1 MKKRSF
7 FQSVLFLIIL
17 LFSIA
22 VQSFAAAEIYTAAT
36 MRLLRYEGTV
46 EIEDEDGESRF
57 VMENARF
64 NSGETMHTGEESLAS
79 VSLDTTKIVTM
90 DEKSSVQ
97 FEQDGDS
104 LALTLKEGS
113 LLLDVQEKLD
123 ENESLDIETSTMVVG
138 IRGTVVDVQIEKSE
152 SAAKDTGGETTKL
165 DVLEGNVEGSYLDPD
180 GIKKIFKAAAGQR
193 VTFIDQDGD
202 HCPDRTP
209 EVKDLAYDEIPA
221 FVKQVIQN
229 DLRMENRIRSG
240 SDLMDR
246 PLKFTN
252 EVTFIAQSASKLYDG
267 QALTRSGDV
276 LVTGLPEGFS
286 YTAYAI
292 GSQTEAGSSSN
303 QVTSYHI
310 YDTEKTEVTS
320 DFTDIKT
327 VDGTLVVDPALVTVW
342 TGSAEKVYDG
352 TPLVNPDALL
362 RFTAGYQKGQT
373 VWRNLSY
380 NLTEEAGT
388 QTLYGICGKTLVH
401 GTNPLTM
408 DTQELILHAGQKLV
422 VCLHEKGEEEGSIE
436 FEIKT
441 LKEEEIP
448 ESILRL
454 YANNPDLL
462 EQALKDTEWDKE
474 IIEEL
479 IRKLPESVEEPI
491 LQDTLLVEKDDSDK
505 LLKDCTNVKI
515 TIDTDVTEY
524 YERPL
529 EREEAHFLPVALNP
543 DITVKATGSQTE
555 PGSSKNSY
563 TIDWGNEKAAN
574 YTLKE
579 DLGTLTVHP
588 LNTYEDPVTFTAASA
603 RKVYDG
609 TALEVKHVT
618 ADGLPDGF
626 TFKANVEGSQTS
638 AGKSENKIR
647 SFQIFDKDK
656 EDVTS
661 RFTNVLLE
669 SGVLE
674 VEELKLQV
682 DYGAAEES
690 YYGDFQLSPPVVM
703 YLNGTHAGEEVH
715 GVYLKSKERIVL
727 YTLFTRDQF
736 RLTIRGGDS
745 RPGTYTLT
753 GSFDFLSGNSV
764 NYNFS
769 SWIRASYTIHP
780 RTAVVTTGSATK
792 VYDGTPLVNTEASIT
807 GLADEDAAVVTATG
821 SITEVG
827 STTNTYTIDWRY
839 TDKDCYI
846 LKENLGTLT
855 VTAPETYDDPVTL
868 TAASASKTYD
878 GTPLTD
884 DSVSISGLPEGFT
897 VTAAASGSQTDAGSS
912 ANVVADDYVIRN
924 AEGEDKTSYFTA
936 VKRVDGVLTVNPKAV
951 TVTTGSASKIYDGT
965 ALTNTEATIDGL
977 VGGESVTLTAVGT
990 ITEIGTTQ
998 NNYTIIWDNAKESN
1012 YTIIENLG
1020 ILTVTAPEEPEEP
1033 ETYDDPVILTAASA
1047 SKNYD
1052 GTALTDS
1059 SVTASGLPEG
1069 FSVEA
1074 TASGSQTDA
1083 GSSANVV
1090 DSYVI
1095 KNAEGED
1102 KTESFTNVT
1111 KVEGTLTVDPKA
1123 VTITA
1128 DSDTKVYDGI
1138 ALMKESYTSTSLAEG
1153 DSIASV
1159 TITGSQTVV
1168 GTSDNVPSA
1177 AVIKNA
1183 TGDDVTESYKITYTN
1198 GTLEVTKKALTITAA
1213 SDTKV
1218 YDGTELTKNSY
1229 TNTSLAEGDS
1239 FDSVTV
1245 TGSQTVVGT
1254 SDNVPSAAVIRNAS
1268 SEDVTSSYEI
1278 TYTNGS
1284 LEVTKKALTIT
1295 AASDTKVYDGT
1306 ALAKESYT
1314 NTSLAEGDNFDSV
1327 TVTGSQTV
1335 VGESDNVPSAA
1346 VIKNAANEDVTSSYE
1361 ITYAN
1366 GTLKVT
1372 QNQGLIITADS
1383 DTKVYDG
1390 TALTK
1395 NSYQV
1400 AGLGAGDIVKSV
1412 TITGSQTIAGKTD
1425 NIPSAARI
1433 ENTVGEDVTSNYE
1446 ITYANGTLEVTKK
1459 AVTITADSDTKVY
1472 DGTPLTKDS
1481 YTSTALAEGDSI
1493 ASVTIAGSQSIVGTS
1508 DNVPSATVI
1517 KNVSGEDITANYEIT
1532 YANGTLEVTKK
1543 AVTITADSESKVYDG
1558 TTLTKDSYTNTA
1570 LVEGDSIASVT
1581 VTGSQTVVGTSDNV
1595 PGDAMIVNTDEDDV
1609 TANYEFTYAKGTL
1622 EVTKKSVTITAD
1634 SATKVY
1640 DGTELTKDSYTNTS
1654 LAEGDSFDSVTV
1666 TGTQTAVGTSDNV
1679 PSAAIIR
1686 NTSGEDVTSSY
1697 VITYT
1702 NGKLEVTKKALT
1714 ITAASDTKVCDG
1726 SALTKKDS
1734 YTNTALAE
1742 GDNIQSV
1749 TVTGSQTVV
1758 GTSDNVPSEALI
1770 INEGEEDVTASY
1782 EITYVN
1788 GTLDVTKKAIT
1799 ITADNDSKVY
1809 DGTALTKDSYTNTA
1823 LAGGDSLASVKV
1835 TGSQTIVGT
1844 SNNVPS
1850 TAVIKNADNEDVTN
1864 SYEITYVNGTL
1875 EVTKKSVTITA
1886 DSGTKVYDGNPLTKD
1901 SYTNTTLAAGDSFK
1915 AVTVTGSQTVAGT
1928 SDNVP
1933 SDAKIV
1939 NAAGTDVT
1947 ASYEII
1953 YANGTLKVTKKTVTI
1968 TAGSSTKI
1976 YDGSP
1981 LTKNSYTNTTLAEDD
1996 SIASVTVTGSQT
2008 VAGTS
2013 DNVPSDAMII
2023 NADENDVTANY
2034 EITYSN
2040 GALEVTKKAVTI
2052 TANSD
2057 SKVYDGSAL
2066 TKGSY
2071 TNTGLAAGDSIA
2083 SVTITGS
2090 QTVLGTSNNVPSA
2103 AVIKNTSGA
2112 DVTASYEITYA
2123 NGTLKVTKKA
2133 VTITADNDSK
2143 VYDGIALTKGSYT
2156 NTDLAAGDSIESV
2169 TITGSQTVLGTSNN
2183 VPSAAVIKNE
2193 SGADV
2198 TASYEIS
2205 YANGTLEV
2213 TKKAVTIT
2221 ADSDSKVYDGSALTK
2236 DSYTNTDLAAGDSIK
2251 SVTITGS
2258 QTVLG
2263 TSSNVPSAAV
2273 IKNTSGA
2280 DVTASYEITYTNGKL
2295 EVTKKDVTITAGSKK
2310 REYDGTLLTENS
2322 YINTEL
2328 AAGDSIE
2335 SVTVTGGRTTVG
2347 KADNVPS
2354 AAVIKNASGADVTA
2368 SYEITYVNGTLDVIP
2383 LQIEFDLRSSETFTD
2398 PWILYSDF
2406 PFSAKDLV
2414 GTYITSE
2421 TELIPESF
2429 NREEEGDS
2437 PSIFAEY
2444 NLIGGGKVTVS
2455 CGYCYITGYGEFFI
2469 PTTIQFLTDNGNNY
2483 KITVT
2488 GNRLEFIEIES
2499 SGFPDPTPP
2508 VTDEEM
2514 GLYTKSLTKNIP
2526 VFVESGLFDS
2536 VTFSEPSETPM
2547 PQEPSE
2553 IPTPSLTPSETP
2565 KPSLSEP
2572 TETPMPSVVLII
2584 TPTPSPVISVTPT
2597 PIPESSETMTSIPS
2611 ETPTPKLSEVPTPV
2625 PSETPK
2631 PTPILSG
2638 IPTPILSGME
2648 LMTK

>member
-1 MKKRSF
+1 
-7 FQSVLFLIIL
+7 
-17 LFSIA
+17 
-22 VQSFAAAEIYTAAT
+22 
-36 MRLLRYEGTV
+36 
-46 EIEDEDGESRF
+46 
-57 VMENARF
+57 
-64 NSGETMHTGEESLAS
+64 
-79 VSLDTTKIVTM
+79 
-90 DEKSSVQ
+90 
-97 FEQDGDS
+97 
-104 LALTLKEGS
+104 
-113 LLLDVQEKLD
+113 
-123 ENESLDIETSTMVVG
+123 MVVG
-138 IRGTVVDVQIEKSE
+138 IRGTVVDVQLEKSE
-152 SAAKDTGGETTKL
+152 SAANDTGGETTKL
-165 DVLEGNVEGSYLDPD
+165 DVLEGNVEGSYLDPN
-180 GIKKIFKAAAGQR
+180 GVKKIFKAAAGQR

-209 EVKDLAYDEIPA
+209 EVKDLAYNEIPA

-380 NLTEEAGT
+380 NLTENEGT
-388 QTLYGICGKTLVH
+388 QTLYGICGETLVH

-626 TFKANVEGSQTS
+626 TFKANVEGSQTL
-638 AGKSENKIR
+638 AGKSENTIR

-912 ANVVADDYVIRN
+912 ANVVDDDYVIRN

-1012 YTIIENLG
+1012 YTITENLG
-1020 ILTVTAPEEPEEP
+1020 MLSVTAPEEPEEP

-1047 SKNYD
+1047 SKTYD

-1168 GTSDNVPSA
+1168 GTSYNVPSAAVIKNTAGDDVTANYEITYAKGTLEVTKKTVTITAGSDTKVYDGTTLAKGSYTSTTLIEGDSIASVTVTGSQTVVGTSDNVPSA

-1183 TGDDVTESYKITYTN
+1183 AGDDVTESYKITYTN

-1295 AASDTKVYDGT
+1295 AASDTKVYDGA
-1306 ALAKESYT
+1306 ALTKESYT
-1314 NTSLAEGDNFDSV
+1314 NTSLAVGDNIDSV

-1400 AGLGAGDIVKSV
+1400 AGLGAGDSVKSV

-1433 ENTVGEDVTSNYE
+1433 ENAVGEDVTSNYE

-1493 ASVTIAGSQSIVGTS
+1493 TSVTITGSQTAAGTSENTPGKALIVNAEENDVTTNYDITYAKGTLEVTKKTVTITADSDTKAYDGTALTKDTYTSSTLVEGDSIASVTVTGSQTIAGTS
-1508 DNVPSATVI
+1508 DNVPSEALIINAV
-1517 KNVSGEDITANYEIT
+1517 EDDVTSNYEIT
-1532 YANGTLEVTKK
+1532 YSNGMLEVTKK
-1543 AVTITADSESKVYDG
+1543 AVTITADSDSKEYDG
-1558 TTLTKDSYTNTA
+1558 TELTKDGYTNSTLADGDSVSSVTVTGSQTVVGTSDNKPSAAVIKNASGIDVTASYEVAYANGTLKVTKKAVTITADSNSKEYDGTELTKDSYTNTA
-1570 LVEGDSIASVT
+1570 LADGDSIASVT
-1581 VTGSQTVVGTSDNV
+1581 VTGSQTVVGTSDNKPSAAV
-1595 PGDAMIVNTDEDDV
+1595 IKNASGVDVTASYEITYANGKLKVTKKAVTITADSDSKEYDGTELTKDSYTNTALADGDSITSVTITGNQTVVGTSDNKPSAAVIKNASDIDV
-1609 TANYEFTYAKGTL
+1609 TANYEITYANGTL
-1622 EVTKKSVTITAD
+1622 EVTKKSVTITAG
-1634 SATKVY
+1634 SNSKEY
-1640 DGTELTKDSYTNTS
+1640 DGTPLTNNSFTNTA
-1654 LAEGDSFDSVTV
+1654 LVADDSIVSVTF
-1666 TGTQTAVGTSDNV
+1666 TGSQTIAGTSDNV
-1679 PSAAIIR
+1679 VSAAQIL
-1686 NTSGEDVTSSY
+1686 SGSEEDVTANY
-1697 VITYT
+1697 DITYIKGT
-1702 NGKLEVTKKALT
+1702 LEVAKKNIT
-1714 ITAASDTKVCDG
+1714 ITAGGDTKTYDG
-1726 SALTKKDS
+1726 TPLTKNSFTNSALAAGDS
-1734 YTNTALAE
+1734 IET
-1742 GDNIQSV
+1742 V
-1749 TVTGSQTVV
+1749 TVTGSQT
-1758 GTSDNVPSEALI
+1758 A
-1770 INEGEEDVTASY
+1770 
-1782 EITYVN
+1782 
-1788 GTLDVTKKAIT
+1788 
-1799 ITADNDSKVY
+1799 
-1809 DGTALTKDSYTNTA
+1809 
-1823 LAGGDSLASVKV
+1823 AGK
-1835 TGSQTIVGT
+1835 

-1850 TAVIKNADNEDVTN
+1850 TAKIVNTNGENVTE
-1864 SYEITYVNGTL
+1864 SYAITYVNGTL

-1886 DSGTKVYDGNPLTKD
+1886 DSDSKVYDGT
-1901 SYTNTTLAAGDSFK
+1901 
-1915 AVTVTGSQTVAGT
+1915 
-1928 SDNVP
+1928 
-1933 SDAKIV
+1933 
-1939 NAAGTDVT
+1939 
-1947 ASYEII
+1947 
-1953 YANGTLKVTKKTVTI
+1953 
-1968 TAGSSTKI
+1968 
-1976 YDGSP
+1976 P
-1981 LTKNSYTNTTLAEDD
+1981 LTKNSATNTALATGD
-1996 SIASVTVTGSQT
+1996 SIESVTVTGSQT
-2008 VAGTS
+2008 AAGKS
-2013 DNVPSDAMII
+2013 GNVPSAVKFV
-2023 NADENDVTANY
+2023 NANSENVTESY
-2034 EITYSN
+2034 EVTYVN
-2040 GALEVTKKAVTI
+2040 GELEVTKK
-2052 TANSD
+2052 S
-2057 SKVYDGSAL
+2057 
-2066 TKGSY
+2066 
-2071 TNTGLAAGDSIA
+2071 
-2083 SVTITGS
+2083 
-2090 QTVLGTSNNVPSA
+2090 
-2103 AVIKNTSGA
+2103 
-2112 DVTASYEITYA
+2112 
-2123 NGTLKVTKKA
+2123 
-2133 VTITADNDSK
+2133 
-2143 VYDGIALTKGSYT
+2143 
-2156 NTDLAAGDSIESV
+2156 
-2169 TITGSQTVLGTSNN
+2169 
-2183 VPSAAVIKNE
+2183 
-2193 SGADV
+2193 
-2198 TASYEIS
+2198 
-2205 YANGTLEV
+2205 
-2213 TKKAVTIT
+2213 VTIT
-2221 ADSDSKVYDGSALTK
+2221 ADSDSKVYDASPLTKNTFTNTALATGDSIETVTVTGSQTVVGNSNNVPSEAKIVNANGENVTESYEVTYVNGELEVSKKSVMITADSDSKKYDGTALIK
-2236 DSYTNTDLAAGDSIK
+2236 DSYTNSGLAAGDSIE
-2251 SVTITGS
+2251 SATVTGS
-2258 QTVLG
+2258 QTVVG
-2263 TSSNVPSAAV
+2263 TSDNIPSAAV
-2273 IKNTSGA
+2273 IKNESGE
-2280 DVTASYEITYTNGKL
+2280 DVTANYEITYMKGELK
-2295 EVTKKDVTITAGSKK
+2295 VTKKALTITAGSNEK
-2310 REYDGTLLTENS
+2310 EYDGTPLIENS
-2322 YINTEL
+2322 YTNTEL

-2335 SVTVTGGRTTVG
+2335 SVTVTGSQKDVNTSDTL
-2347 KADNVPS
+2347 N
-2354 AAVIKNASGADVTA
+2354 NLASEAKIVNSIGTDVTA
-2368 SYEITYVNGTLDVIP
+2368 NYEITYINGSLVVTP
-2383 LQIEFDLRSSETFTD
+2383 LQIEFDLGRGDTREFYESSSVEAYGITGKYKLSGESVVQVNYEESED
-2398 PWILYSDF
+2398 D
-2406 PFSAKDLV
+2406 D
-2414 GTYITSE
+2414 TY
-2421 TELIPESF
+2421 
-2429 NREEEGDS
+2429 
-2437 PSIFAEY
+2437 Y
-2444 NLIGGGKVTVS
+2444 LIGDFKLKDECMVRVTCRDYMVDEI
-2455 CGYCYITGYGEFFI
+2455 G
-2469 PTTIQFLTDNGNNY
+2469 LY
-2483 KITVT
+2483 KIDASYKISSGMESNYQIKFT
-2488 GNRLEFIEIES
+2488 GNYVNFIKPRLSDEPTPTVD
-2499 SGFPDPTPP
+2499 PDPPASLA
-2508 VTDEEM
+2508 M
-2514 GLYTKSLTKNIP
+2514 SSAYTMSSTRNVPSL
-2526 VFVESGLFDS
+2526 VDS
-2536 VTFSEPSETPM
+2536 VLLDTLTFSEPLESPISQDPTETLTPSPEPSETPAL
-2547 PQEPSE
+2547 PPVP
-2553 IPTPSLTPSETP
+2553 IVNPTPSLVIS
-2565 KPSLSEP
+2565 
-2572 TETPMPSVVLII
+2572 I
-2584 TPTPSPVISVTPT
+2584 TPTPTLELSETPT
-2597 PIPESSETMTSIPS
+2597 PIPPVTPTPMPS
-2611 ETPTPKLSEVPTPV
+2611 ETPVSVPSESPRLTPV

>member
-1 MKKRSF
+1 
-7 FQSVLFLIIL
+7 
-17 LFSIA
+17 
-22 VQSFAAAEIYTAAT
+22 
-36 MRLLRYEGTV
+36 
-46 EIEDEDGESRF
+46 
-57 VMENARF
+57 
-64 NSGETMHTGEESLAS
+64 
-79 VSLDTTKIVTM
+79 
-90 DEKSSVQ
+90 
-97 FEQDGDS
+97 
-104 LALTLKEGS
+104 
-113 LLLDVQEKLD
+113 
-123 ENESLDIETSTMVVG
+123 
-138 IRGTVVDVQIEKSE
+138 
-152 SAAKDTGGETTKL
+152 
-165 DVLEGNVEGSYLDPD
+165 
-180 GIKKIFKAAAGQR
+180 
-193 VTFIDQDGD
+193 
-202 HCPDRTP
+202 
-209 EVKDLAYDEIPA
+209 
-221 FVKQVIQN
+221 
-229 DLRMENRIRSG
+229 
-240 SDLMDR
+240 MDR

-292 GSQTEAGSSSN
+292 GSQTKAGSSSN

-380 NLTEEAGT
+380 NLTENEGT
-388 QTLYGICGKTLVH
+388 QTLYGICGETLVH

-491 LQDTLLVEKDDSDK
+491 MQDTLLVEKDDSDK

-912 ANVVADDYVIRN
+912 ANVVDDDYVIRN

-936 VKRVDGVLTVNPKAV
+936 VKRVDGVLTVDPKAV

-1012 YTIIENLG
+1012 YTITENLG
-1020 ILTVTAPEEPEEP
+1020 MLSVTAPEEP

-1047 SKNYD
+1047 SKTYD

-1123 VTITA
+1123 VTITTGNA
-1128 DSDTKVYDGI
+1128 SKAYDGT
-1138 ALMKESYTSTSLAEG
+1138 ALTNTEATIEGLAEG
-1153 DSIASV
+1153 ESVTLSAEGTITEVGTTENNYTITWDKAKASNYTISENLGTLTIMENSSEILLTAASV
-1159 TITGSQTVV
+1159 SKTYDGTALTESSVTATGLPSGFTVEATASGSQTAAGSSTNEV
-1168 GTSDNVPSA
+1168 GTY
-1177 AVIKNA
+1177 VIKNA
-1183 TGDDVTESYKITYTN
+1183 EGEDKTACFTN
-1198 GTLEVTKKALTITAA
+1198 VKKVAGTLTVNPKAVTITA
-1213 SDTKV
+1213 
-1218 YDGTELTKNSY
+1218 G
-1229 TNTSLAEGDS
+1229 
-1239 FDSVTV
+1239 
-1245 TGSQTVVGT
+1245 
-1254 SDNVPSAAVIRNAS
+1254 
-1268 SEDVTSSYEI
+1268 
-1278 TYTNGS
+1278 
-1284 LEVTKKALTIT
+1284 
-1295 AASDTKVYDGT
+1295 SDTKVYDGT
-1306 ALAKESYT
+1306 ALS
-1314 NTSLAEGDNFDSV
+1314 
-1327 TVTGSQTV
+1327 
-1335 VGESDNVPSAA
+1335 
-1346 VIKNAANEDVTSSYE
+1346 
-1361 ITYAN
+1361 
-1366 GTLKVT
+1366 
-1372 QNQGLIITADS
+1372 
-1383 DTKVYDG
+1383 
-1390 TALTK
+1390 
-1395 NSYQV
+1395 
-1400 AGLGAGDIVKSV
+1400 
-1412 TITGSQTIAGKTD
+1412 
-1425 NIPSAARI
+1425 
-1433 ENTVGEDVTSNYE
+1433 
-1446 ITYANGTLEVTKK
+1446 
-1459 AVTITADSDTKVY
+1459 
-1472 DGTPLTKDS
+1472 
-1481 YTSTALAEGDSI
+1481 
-1493 ASVTIAGSQSIVGTS
+1493 
-1508 DNVPSATVI
+1508 
-1517 KNVSGEDITANYEIT
+1517 
-1532 YANGTLEVTKK
+1532 
-1543 AVTITADSESKVYDG
+1543 
-1558 TTLTKDSYTNTA
+1558 KDSYTNTT
-1570 LVEGDSIASVT
+1570 LIEGDSIASVT

-1595 PGDAMIVNTDEDDV
+1595 PSAAVIKNAAGDDV
-1609 TANYEFTYAKGTL
+1609 TESYKITYANGT
-1622 EVTKKSVTITAD
+1622 
-1634 SATKVY
+1634 
-1640 DGTELTKDSYTNTS
+1640 
-1654 LAEGDSFDSVTV
+1654 
-1666 TGTQTAVGTSDNV
+1666 
-1679 PSAAIIR
+1679 
-1686 NTSGEDVTSSY
+1686 
-1697 VITYT
+1697 
-1702 NGKLEVTKKALT
+1702 LEVTKKALT
-1714 ITAASDTKVCDG
+1714 ITA
-1726 SALTKKDS
+1726 DS
-1734 YTNTALAE
+1734 
-1742 GDNIQSV
+1742 
-1749 TVTGSQTVV
+1749 
-1758 GTSDNVPSEALI
+1758 
-1770 INEGEEDVTASY
+1770 NEKE
-1782 EITYVN
+1782 
-1788 GTLDVTKKAIT
+1788 
-1799 ITADNDSKVY
+1799 Y
-1809 DGTALTKDSYTNTA
+1809 DGTALTDDGWQDTA
-1823 LAGGDSLASVKV
+1823 P
-1835 TGSQTIVGT
+1835 TGLQ
-1844 SNNVPS
+1844 
-1850 TAVIKNADNEDVTN
+1850 
-1864 SYEITYVNGTL
+1864 
-1875 EVTKKSVTITA
+1875 
-1886 DSGTKVYDGNPLTKD
+1886 
-1901 SYTNTTLAAGDSFK
+1901 
-1915 AVTVTGSQTVAGT
+1915 
-1928 SDNVP
+1928 
-1933 SDAKIV
+1933 
-1939 NAAGTDVT
+1939 GTD
-1947 ASYEII
+1947 A
-1953 YANGTLKVTKKTVTI
+1953 
-1968 TAGSSTKI
+1968 
-1976 YDGSP
+1976 
-1981 LTKNSYTNTTLAEDD
+1981 
-1996 SIASVTVTGSQT
+1996 
-2008 VAGTS
+2008 
-2013 DNVPSDAMII
+2013 
-2023 NADENDVTANY
+2023 
-2034 EITYSN
+2034 
-2040 GALEVTKKAVTI
+2040 
-2052 TANSD
+2052 
-2057 SKVYDGSAL
+2057 
-2066 TKGSY
+2066 
-2071 TNTGLAAGDSIA
+2071 
-2083 SVTITGS
+2083 
-2090 QTVLGTSNNVPSA
+2090 
-2103 AVIKNTSGA
+2103 
-2112 DVTASYEITYA
+2112 
-2123 NGTLKVTKKA
+2123 
-2133 VTITADNDSK
+2133 
-2143 VYDGIALTKGSYT
+2143 
-2156 NTDLAAGDSIESV
+2156 
-2169 TITGSQTVLGTSNN
+2169 
-2183 VPSAAVIKNE
+2183 
-2193 SGADV
+2193 
-2198 TASYEIS
+2198 
-2205 YANGTLEV
+2205 
-2213 TKKAVTIT
+2213 
-2221 ADSDSKVYDGSALTK
+2221 
-2236 DSYTNTDLAAGDSIK
+2236 
-2251 SVTITGS
+2251 
-2258 QTVLG
+2258 
-2263 TSSNVPSAAV
+2263 
-2273 IKNTSGA
+2273 
-2280 DVTASYEITYTNGKL
+2280 
-2295 EVTKKDVTITAGSKK
+2295 
-2310 REYDGTLLTENS
+2310 
-2322 YINTEL
+2322 
-2328 AAGDSIE
+2328 
-2335 SVTVTGGRTTVG
+2335 
-2347 KADNVPS
+2347 
-2354 AAVIKNASGADVTA
+2354 
-2368 SYEITYVNGTLDVIP
+2368 
-2383 LQIEFDLRSSETFTD
+2383 
-2398 PWILYSDF
+2398 
-2406 PFSAKDLV
+2406 
-2414 GTYITSE
+2414 
-2421 TELIPESF
+2421 
-2429 NREEEGDS
+2429 
-2437 PSIFAEY
+2437 
-2444 NLIGGGKVTVS
+2444 
-2455 CGYCYITGYGEFFI
+2455 
-2469 PTTIQFLTDNGNNY
+2469 
-2483 KITVT
+2483 
-2488 GNRLEFIEIES
+2488 
-2499 SGFPDPTPP
+2499 
-2508 VTDEEM
+2508 
-2514 GLYTKSLTKNIP
+2514 
-2526 VFVESGLFDS
+2526 VESGKCSRREEWRGRRHGELRYHVRAGHPGGD
-2536 VTFSEPSETPM
+2536 
-2547 PQEPSE
+2547 
-2553 IPTPSLTPSETP
+2553 
-2565 KPSLSEP
+2565 
-2572 TETPMPSVVLII
+2572 
-2584 TPTPSPVISVTPT
+2584 
-2597 PIPESSETMTSIPS
+2597 
-2611 ETPTPKLSEVPTPV
+2611 EVQQGAGDHLQH
-2625 PSETPK
+2625 E
-2631 PTPILSG
+2631 
-2638 IPTPILSGME
+2638 E
-2648 LMTK
+2648 LDV

>member
-1 MKKRSF
+1 MKKRSV
-7 FQSVLFLIIL
+7 FQSVLFLSIL
-17 LFSIA
+17 LSSIA
-22 VQSFAAAEIYTAAT
+22 VQNIAAAESYTATT

-152 SAAKDTGGETTKL
+152 SAAKDTGGERTKL
-165 DVLEGNVEGSYLDPD
+165 DVLEGNVEGSYLDPN
-180 GIKKIFKAAAGQR
+180 GVKKIFQAKAGQR

-209 EVKDLAYDEIPA
+209 EVKDLAYDEIPE

-292 GSQTEAGSSSN
+292 GSQTKAGSSSN

-380 NLTEEAGT
+380 NLTENEGT
-388 QTLYGICGKTLVH
+388 QTLYGICGETLVH

-491 LQDTLLVEKDDSDK
+491 MQDTLLVEKDDSDK

-912 ANVVADDYVIRN
+912 ANVVDDDYVIRN

-936 VKRVDGVLTVNPKAV
+936 VKRVDGVLTVDPKAV

-1012 YTIIENLG
+1012 YTITENLG
-1020 ILTVTAPEEPEEP
+1020 MLSVTAPEEP

-1047 SKNYD
+1047 SKTYD

-1123 VTITA
+1123 VTITTGNA
-1128 DSDTKVYDGI
+1128 SKAYDGT
-1138 ALMKESYTSTSLAEG
+1138 ALTNTEATIEGLAEG
-1153 DSIASV
+1153 ESVTLSAEGTITEVGTTENNYTITWDKAKASNYTISENLGTLTIMENSSEILLTAASV
-1159 TITGSQTVV
+1159 SKTYDGTALTESSVTATGLPSGFTVEATASGSQTAAGSSTNEV
-1168 GTSDNVPSA
+1168 GTY
-1177 AVIKNA
+1177 VIKNA
-1183 TGDDVTESYKITYTN
+1183 EGEDKTACFTN
-1198 GTLEVTKKALTITAA
+1198 VKKVAGTLTVNPKAVTITA
-1213 SDTKV
+1213 
-1218 YDGTELTKNSY
+1218 G
-1229 TNTSLAEGDS
+1229 
-1239 FDSVTV
+1239 
-1245 TGSQTVVGT
+1245 
-1254 SDNVPSAAVIRNAS
+1254 
-1268 SEDVTSSYEI
+1268 
-1278 TYTNGS
+1278 
-1284 LEVTKKALTIT
+1284 
-1295 AASDTKVYDGT
+1295 SDTKVYDGT
-1306 ALAKESYT
+1306 ALS
-1314 NTSLAEGDNFDSV
+1314 
-1327 TVTGSQTV
+1327 
-1335 VGESDNVPSAA
+1335 
-1346 VIKNAANEDVTSSYE
+1346 
-1361 ITYAN
+1361 
-1366 GTLKVT
+1366 
-1372 QNQGLIITADS
+1372 
-1383 DTKVYDG
+1383 
-1390 TALTK
+1390 
-1395 NSYQV
+1395 
-1400 AGLGAGDIVKSV
+1400 
-1412 TITGSQTIAGKTD
+1412 
-1425 NIPSAARI
+1425 
-1433 ENTVGEDVTSNYE
+1433 
-1446 ITYANGTLEVTKK
+1446 
-1459 AVTITADSDTKVY
+1459 
-1472 DGTPLTKDS
+1472 
-1481 YTSTALAEGDSI
+1481 
-1493 ASVTIAGSQSIVGTS
+1493 
-1508 DNVPSATVI
+1508 
-1517 KNVSGEDITANYEIT
+1517 
-1532 YANGTLEVTKK
+1532 
-1543 AVTITADSESKVYDG
+1543 
-1558 TTLTKDSYTNTA
+1558 KDSYTNTT
-1570 LVEGDSIASVT
+1570 LIEGDSIASVT

-1595 PGDAMIVNTDEDDV
+1595 PSAAVIKNAAGDDV
-1609 TANYEFTYAKGTL
+1609 TESYKITYANGT
-1622 EVTKKSVTITAD
+1622 
-1634 SATKVY
+1634 
-1640 DGTELTKDSYTNTS
+1640 
-1654 LAEGDSFDSVTV
+1654 
-1666 TGTQTAVGTSDNV
+1666 
-1679 PSAAIIR
+1679 
-1686 NTSGEDVTSSY
+1686 
-1697 VITYT
+1697 
-1702 NGKLEVTKKALT
+1702 LEVTKKALT
-1714 ITAASDTKVCDG
+1714 ITADSNEKEYDG
-1726 SALTKKDS
+1726 TALTDDGWQD
-1734 YTNTALAE
+1734 TAPTGLQGTDAVE
-1742 GDNIQSV
+1742 SV
-1749 TVTGSQTVV
+1749 TVTGSQTEE
-1758 GTSDNVPSEALI
+1758 GSSDNTASAAVVK
-1770 INEGEEDVTASY
+1770 NGEDDVTANY
-1782 EITYVN
+1782 DITYVP
-1788 GTLDVTKKAIT
+1788 GTLVVTKSSKALVITSSTKSWTYDGGTHTDEVYTVTYGGTAVTADETGKVFTLPTGDTVTITATAAGVKYVADTAEKNNTYTYVLTNDEQYSSKTANYGTLSITRAPLT
-1799 ITADNDSKVY
+1799 ITADSNEKEY
-1809 DGTALTKDSYTNTA
+1809 DGTALTDDGWQDTA
-1823 LAGGDSLASVKV
+1823 P
-1835 TGSQTIVGT
+1835 TGLQ
-1844 SNNVPS
+1844 
-1850 TAVIKNADNEDVTN
+1850 
-1864 SYEITYVNGTL
+1864 
-1875 EVTKKSVTITA
+1875 
-1886 DSGTKVYDGNPLTKD
+1886 
-1901 SYTNTTLAAGDSFK
+1901 
-1915 AVTVTGSQTVAGT
+1915 
-1928 SDNVP
+1928 
-1933 SDAKIV
+1933 
-1939 NAAGTDVT
+1939 GTDAV
-1947 ASYEII
+1947 E
-1953 YANGTLKVTKKTVTI
+1953 
-1968 TAGSSTKI
+1968 
-1976 YDGSP
+1976 
-1981 LTKNSYTNTTLAEDD
+1981 
-1996 SIASVTVTGSQT
+1996 SVTVTGSQT
-2008 VAGTS
+2008 
-2013 DNVPSDAMII
+2013 
-2023 NADENDVTANY
+2023 NADTSENVASAATIVNSIGTDVTANY
-2034 EITYSN
+2034 EITY
-2040 GALEVTKKAVTI
+2040 K
-2052 TANSD
+2052 
-2057 SKVYDGSAL
+2057 
-2066 TKGSY
+2066 KGS
-2071 TNTGLAAGDSIA
+2071 LV
-2083 SVTITGS
+2083 VTPLQIEFNLGRGNDEEFYESTWVDAENITGKYILS
-2090 QTVLGTSNNVPSA
+2090 GETVTRVYHDWNLVDDTYYLIGDFKLKDECMVR
-2103 AVIKNTSGA
+2103 
-2112 DVTASYEITYA
+2112 VTCRDYMVDEIGLYEI
-2123 NGTLKVTKKA
+2123 
-2133 VTITADNDSK
+2133 D
-2143 VYDGIALTKGSYT
+2143 
-2156 NTDLAAGDSIESV
+2156 
-2169 TITGSQTVLGTSNN
+2169 
-2183 VPSAAVIKNE
+2183 
-2193 SGADV
+2193 
-2198 TASYEIS
+2198 ASYEIS
-2205 YANGTLEV
+2205 SGMESNYQIKFTGNYINFIEPTYSDEPTPSVDPDPSASLEMSSAFAMSFTRSAPSLV
-2213 TKKAVTIT
+2213 
-2221 ADSDSKVYDGSALTK
+2221 DSALL
-2236 DSYTNTDLAAGDSIK
+2236 D
-2251 SVTITGS
+2251 
-2258 QTVLG
+2258 
-2263 TSSNVPSAAV
+2263 
-2273 IKNTSGA
+2273 
-2280 DVTASYEITYTNGKL
+2280 
-2295 EVTKKDVTITAGSKK
+2295 
-2310 REYDGTLLTENS
+2310 TL
-2322 YINTEL
+2322 
-2328 AAGDSIE
+2328 
-2335 SVTVTGGRTTVG
+2335 
-2347 KADNVPS
+2347 
-2354 AAVIKNASGADVTA
+2354 
-2368 SYEITYVNGTLDVIP
+2368 
-2383 LQIEFDLRSSETFTD
+2383 
-2398 PWILYSDF
+2398 
-2406 PFSAKDLV
+2406 
-2414 GTYITSE
+2414 
-2421 TELIPESF
+2421 
-2429 NREEEGDS
+2429 
-2437 PSIFAEY
+2437 
-2444 NLIGGGKVTVS
+2444 
-2455 CGYCYITGYGEFFI
+2455 
-2469 PTTIQFLTDNGNNY
+2469 
-2483 KITVT
+2483 
-2488 GNRLEFIEIES
+2488 
-2499 SGFPDPTPP
+2499 
-2508 VTDEEM
+2508 
-2514 GLYTKSLTKNIP
+2514 
-2526 VFVESGLFDS
+2526 
-2536 VTFSEPSETPM
+2536 TFSDPLESPLPQDSTETLTPSPEPSETAVFP
-2547 PQEPSE
+2547 PEP
-2553 IPTPSLTPSETP
+2553 IVTPTPSL
-2565 KPSLSEP
+2565 
-2572 TETPMPSVVLII
+2572 
-2584 TPTPSPVISVTPT
+2584 VISVTPAPALELSGTPT
-2597 PIPESSETMTSIPS
+2597 PIPPVTPTPMPS
-2611 ETPTPKLSEVPTPV
+2611 ETPALVPSESPKITLI